1 MEEEIALS
9 KSTWYLCCFLHTQKS
24 VIDELMAMGMQQSP
38 ALLFLLYS
46 LQQLRGLAL
55 KRFSTTLEEEES
67 IEGYRTDIYLREEKV
82 AMKEHSAMHQ
92 QLEVDRKVRAD
103 AFAEYQENE
112 RLIYQERENSK
123 VQALALDKQLENDCA
138 LLEAEEFHLFDQQES
153 VFKIE
158 NEKMQEILQ
167 DTQSRDRDKELQSIG
182 KKGQSIEEVNDLLWG
197 YEDDITTKMEAL
209 SILCV
214 EHDKVNAN
222 LTKITNFYEE
232 KARLEAIK
240 EEEENLHREF
250 ICVCMAQILHNS
262 L

>member
-24 VIDELMAMGMQQSP
+24 AIDELMAMGMQQSP

-46 LQQLRGLAL
+46 LQQLKGLAL

-67 IEGYRTDIYLREEKV
+67 IEGYRTDIYLLQ
-82 AMKEHSAMHQ
+82 AIKEHFAMHQ

-123 VQALALDKQLENDCA
+123 VQALALDKQLESDCA
-138 LLEAEEFHLFDQQES
+138 VLEAEEFHLFDQQES
-153 VFKIE
+153 IFKIE

-209 SILCV
+209 SILC
-214 EHDKVNAN
+214 
-222 LTKITNFYEE
+222 
-232 KARLEAIK
+232 EAIK
-240 EEEENLHREF
+240 EEEENLHREL

-262 L
+262 V

>member
-9 KSTWYLCCFLHTQKS
+9 KSTWYLCCFLHTQES
-24 VIDELMAMGMQQSP
+24 AVDELIAMGMQQSP
-38 ALLFLLYS
+38 AFLFLLYS

-67 IEGYRTDIYLREEKV
+67 IEGYRTDIYLREEK
-82 AMKEHSAMHQ
+82 AIKEHFAMHQ

-123 VQALALDKQLENDCA
+123 VQTLALDKQLENDCA
-138 LLEAEEFHLFDQQES
+138 NLEAEEFHLFDQQELDDGLQHLEAGAW
-153 VFKIE
+153 VFINRNQYSRLRMKKCKKFSKIH
-158 NEKMQEILQ
+158 KV
-167 DTQSRDRDKELQSIG
+167 QSRDRDKELQSIG

-209 SILCV
+209 SILC
-214 EHDKVNAN
+214 
-222 LTKITNFYEE
+222 
-232 KARLEAIK
+232 EAIK
-240 EEEENLHREF
+240 EEEENIRREL
-250 ICVCMAQILHNS
+250 ICVCMAQVLHNS